1 MRVDAAPAPLF
12 GGDSL
17 LFRALAILASKESP
31 VPAAADLL
39 RSRGGGGDG
48 EADRDPP
55 DAERLRRRLDERS
68 LERERDRALRILDRG
83 GGDDRIA
90 NLALKF

>member
-1 MRVDAAPAPLF
+1 MDAAAAALF

-31 VPAAADLL
+31 VPAAAADLL